1 MDTDM
6 LIKKFERMGARAK
19 LNEPPRQRWSL
30 TGSGPFSIDIN
41 QDRKG
46 EFFSLMLNPTMLND
60 CCVSDLRPRDRH
72 LLLQVDF
79 RNAGQERQKFL
90 CGHDER
96 HWFVAGVPESARA
109 SNVKTAME
117 ALKPSSVKASQA
129 RVGLKAKDG
138 RRRKNRAFVRQGEWF
153 FIPRPDVQ
161 HDPKLVIRNEPL
173 SRGIGS
179 KPHMV
184 EEVVRTG
191 GERVYVSYLHPAGLT
206 EIEHKRWVARNPD
219 RVKRV
224 RFNIMVRNAGVF
236 ARGKV
241 RHPDHK
247 TIVLNGWHEVVM
259 NTEHQASA
267 MRHVV
272 FLD

>member
-19 LNEPPRQRWSL
+19 LNEPPRNRWQFRQPV
-30 TGSGPFSIDIN
+30 PFTIDIN

-46 EFFSLMLNPTMLND
+46 EFFSLTANPSMLDD
-60 CCVSDLRPRDRH
+60 CRVTDLRPKEHH
-72 LLLQVDF
+72 LLLQVDY
-79 RNAGQERQKFL
+79 RSSEEGRQKFL

-117 ALKPSSVKASQA
+117 ALKPTEVKWSEA

-153 FIPRPDVQ
+153 FVPRPNVNP
-161 HDPKLVIRNEPL
+161 DPKLVIRHEPL
-173 SRGIGS
+173 SRGAGS

-184 EEVVRTG
+184 DEVVRTG
-191 GERVYVSYLHPAGLT
+191 GERVYVSHRHPAGLT
-206 EIEHKRWVARNPD
+206 EDEHARWVARNPQD
-219 RVKRV
+219 AKIV

-259 NTEHQASA
+259 NTEHKARA